1 MDRRALLIGGGVV
14 LVAGAL
20 LWPRKKRDRE
30 AEIRAM
36 IADCVVGAEKH
47 DLGAMSEHLADD
59 FRGSQVSSKQ
69 EVKQL
74 LLGYLFRNQNGL
86 VVLNP
91 SLDVKLSGD
100 EAATF
105 SGVFVFA
112 RGRDVNWQEPGDGV
126 SRYDI
131 DGRVE
136 YRDGQWVITS
146 AEWKR

>member
-1 MDRRALLIGGGVV
+1 MDRRYLLIGGGVV

-30 AEIRAM
+30 AEIRTM
-36 IADCVVGAEKH
+36 IGACVVAAEKH
-47 DLGAMSEHLADD
+47 DLGTIAEHLADD
-59 FRGSQVSSKQ
+59 FRSSQVSSKQ

-74 LLGYLFRNQNGL
+74 LVGYLFRNQNGL
-86 VVLNP
+86 VVFNP

-112 RGRDVNWQEPGDGV
+112 RGRDVNWQEAGDGV

-136 YRDGQWVITS
+136 YRDGDWVITS

>member
-1 MDRRALLIGGGVV
+1 MDRRALLLGGGAV
-14 LVAGAL
+14 LIAGAL
-20 LWPRKKRDRE
+20 LWPRKKRDPE
-30 AEIRAM
+30 AEVRAM
-36 IADCVVGAEKH
+36 IAECVTAAEKR
-47 DLGAMSEHLADD
+47 DLGTIAEHLADD
-59 FRGSQVSSKQ
+59 FHGPQVSSKQ

-91 SLDVKLSGD
+91 SLEVKLSGD
-100 EAATF
+100 EATF

-126 SRYDI
+126 SRYDL

-136 YRDGQWVITS
+136 YRDGHWVITS